1 MSRCFPFPPPGYEKR
16 ARKDDVD
23 LLKKEK
29 HREKKHKKEKRTKR
43 REKVKKKVRKTEV
56 MESIGKRKTRREKT
70 ETRRRI
76 RRKTGT
82 PLKIKLVLQ
91 MRREIW
97 GKLRVLVQRNSFL
110 KSTKIT
116 VLTREILGKL
126 EVIRPRSSVKI
137 VIWLRRTTILY
148 CWSWVGELKMRPEEL
163 VTMWLRRFL
172 NQTERR
178 MRGWGMVRLVAK
190 DADILAEV
198 KEKNKD
204 KRVDDRKTDGQGI
217 RVAAQISGN
226 TMVQNPVGMVETK
239 VEGLSRPL
247 GSNVDRKID
256 GKEKTKEKEG
266 DDKRREKRKEKDREK
281 KKQGKDKDK
290 EKKKEA
296 KAKEKNE
303 SKNAEPGKEKK
314 KEEKA
319 KEKNESKIAELDKEK
334 KKEEKAKEKN
344 ESKIAELDKEKKKE
358 EKAKEKNESKIA
370 ELDKEKKKE
379 EKAKEKNES
388 KNAELD
394 KEKKKEEKAK
404 EKNESKI
411 AELDKEK
418 KKEEK
423 AKEKNESKN
432 AEPGKEKKKE
442 EKAKE
447 KNESKI
453 AELDKE
459 KKKEEKAKEK
469 NESKNAEP
477 DKIRKSNKEDHID
490 PHYVITSQ
498 LPKDSNKSAGADGNL
513 KKRKDLQTNGV
524 LHANDIRPSKLP
536 RPSSSS
542 HPLTVNGRTV
552 EPCQTSTP
560 YVSDRLG
567 SANNVK
573 VDNKDCKING
583 IIESPSLS
591 VSPARLTSTAAQA
604 VPVAKASVRPPH
616 PDSRYLSQVYLVP
629 KVDEVP
635 DYDDEDWLF
644 GCSGNQS
651 KKPKVES
658 SGFEETPEVWSEAL
672 RIESADV
679 HILPYVIPY

>member
-344 ESKIAELDKEKKKE
+344 ESK
-358 EKAKEKNESKIA
+358 
-370 ELDKEKKKE
+370 
-379 EKAKEKNES
+379 
-388 KNAELD
+388 
-394 KEKKKEEKAK
+394 
-404 EKNESKI
+404 
-411 AELDKEK
+411 
-418 KKEEK
+418 
-423 AKEKNESKN
+423 
-432 AEPGKEKKKE
+432 
-442 EKAKE
+442 
-447 KNESKI
+447 
-453 AELDKE
+453 
-459 KKKEEKAKEK
+459 
-469 NESKNAEP
+469 NAEP

>member
-1 MSRCFPFPPPGYEKR
+1 MSRCFPFPPPGYEKK
-16 ARKDDVD
+16 ARTDDVD

-29 HREKKHKKEKRTKR
+29 HREKRHKKEKKDKEKRESKEKSEKDRSDGKHREKKDKKEKNRDKKDKEKDRDPVKDKISPSDEKRNPGKTESFGAEKFIPKEYKDNCVDKRYTGQVGGYQAEKLSQNRHLAVENHNSVLLELGRRTKDEAR
-43 REKVKKKVRKTEV
+43 G
-56 MESIGKRKTRREKT
+56 IGNHVVE
-70 ETRRRI
+70 
-76 RRKTGT
+76 
-82 PLKIKLVLQ
+82 
-91 MRREIW
+91 
-97 GKLRVLVQRNSFL
+97 
-110 KSTKIT
+110 KIT
-116 VLTREILGKL
+116 ESDRKKDE
-126 EVIRPRSSVKI
+126 
-137 VIWLRRTTILY
+137 
-148 CWSWVGELKMRPEEL
+148 
-163 VTMWLRRFL
+163 
-172 NQTERR
+172 
-178 MRGWGMVRLVAK
+178 GMVRLVAK

-204 KRVDDRKTDGQGI
+204 KRVDDRKTDGQGV

-290 EKKKEA
+290 DKEKKKEA

-303 SKNAEPGKEKK
+303 SKNAEP
-314 KEEKA
+314 
-319 KEKNESKIAELDKEK
+319 
-334 KKEEKAKEKN
+334 
-344 ESKIAELDKEKKKE
+344 
-358 EKAKEKNESKIA
+358 

-394 KEKKKEEKAK
+394 KEKKKEKAK
-404 EKNESKI
+404 EKNESK
-411 AELDKEK
+411 
-418 KKEEK
+418 
-423 AKEKNESKN
+423 S
-432 AEPGKEKKKE
+432 
-442 EKAKE
+442 
-447 KNESKI
+447 
-453 AELDKE
+453 
-459 KKKEEKAKEK
+459 
-469 NESKNAEP
+469 AEP

-552 EPCQTSTP
+552 EPCQTSTL

-573 VDNKDCKING
+573 VDNKDRKING
-583 IIESPSLS
+583 IIEAPSLS
-591 VSPARLTSTAAQA
+591 VSPAKLTSTAAQA
-604 VPVAKASVRPPH
+604 VPVAEASVRPPH

-658 SGFEETPEVWSEAL
+658 SGVEETPEVWSEAL
-672 RIESADV
+672 WIESADV
-679 HILPYVIPY
+679 HALPYVIPY

>member
-1 MSRCFPFPPPGYEKR
+1 MHMFYYSIHFHK
-16 ARKDDVD
+16 
-23 LLKKEK
+23 LQEK

-91 MRREIW
+91 MRRNP
-97 GKLRVLVQRNSFL
+97 GKTESFGAEKFIPKEYKDNCVDKRNTGQVGGYQAEKLSQNRHLAEENHNSVLL
-110 KSTKIT
+110 
-116 VLTREILGKL
+116 ELG
-126 EVIRPRSSVKI
+126 
-137 VIWLRRTTILY
+137 RRTKD
-148 CWSWVGELKMRPEEL
+148 EA
-163 VTMWLRRFL
+163 
-172 NQTERR
+172 
-178 MRGWGMVRLVAK
+178 RGIGNHVVEKISESDRKKDEGMVRLVAK

-226 TMVQNPVGMVETK
+226 TMVQNPVCMVETK

-296 KAKEKNE
+296 KSKEKNE

-319 KEKNESKIAELDKEK
+319 KEKNESNIAELDKEK
-334 KKEEKAKEKN
+334 KKEQ
-344 ESKIAELDKEKKKE
+344 
-358 EKAKEKNESKIA
+358 
-370 ELDKEKKKE
+370 
-379 EKAKEKNES
+379 
-388 KNAELD
+388 
-394 KEKKKEEKAK
+394 
-404 EKNESKI
+404 
-411 AELDKEK
+411 
-418 KKEEK
+418 
-423 AKEKNESKN
+423 
-432 AEPGKEKKKE
+432 
-442 EKAKE
+442 
-447 KNESKI
+447 
-453 AELDKE
+453 
-459 KKKEEKAKEK
+459 KAKEK

-591 VSPARLTSTAAQA
+591 VSPAKLTSTAAQA

-658 SGFEETPEVWSEAL
+658 SGVEETPEVWSEAL

-679 HILPYVIPY
+679 HALPYVIPY

>member
-1 MSRCFPFPPPGYEKR
+1 MSISSDLSPERNCGFARAGLIVSTELALVFCIVGFCAMSRCFPFPPPGYEKK

-29 HREKKHKKEKRTKR
+29 HREKKHKKEKKDKEKRESKEKRKERQEGKNRDKKKNKEKDRDPVKDKISPSDEKRNPGKTESFGAEKFIPKEYKDNCVDKRYTGQVGGYQAEKLSQNHHLAEENHNSVLLELGRRTKDEAR
-43 REKVKKKVRKTEV
+43 GIGNHVVEKISESDRKKDE
-56 MESIGKRKTRREKT
+56 
-70 ETRRRI
+70 
-76 RRKTGT
+76 
-82 PLKIKLVLQ
+82 
-91 MRREIW
+91 
-97 GKLRVLVQRNSFL
+97 
-110 KSTKIT
+110 
-116 VLTREILGKL
+116 
-126 EVIRPRSSVKI
+126 
-137 VIWLRRTTILY
+137 
-148 CWSWVGELKMRPEEL
+148 
-163 VTMWLRRFL
+163 
-172 NQTERR
+172 
-178 MRGWGMVRLVAK
+178 GMVRLVAK

-239 VEGLSRPL
+239 VGGLSRPL

-256 GKEKTKEKEG
+256 GKEKTKEKE
-266 DDKRREKRKEKDREK
+266 
-281 KKQGKDKDK
+281 
-290 EKKKEA
+290 
-296 KAKEKNE
+296 
-303 SKNAEPGKEKK
+303 
-314 KEEKA
+314 
-319 KEKNESKIAELDKEK
+319 ELDKEK
-334 KKEEKAKEKN
+334 KKEEKAKET
-344 ESKIAELDKEKKKE
+344 
-358 EKAKEKNESKIA
+358 
-370 ELDKEKKKE
+370 
-379 EKAKEKNES
+379 
-388 KNAELD
+388 
-394 KEKKKEEKAK
+394 
-404 EKNESKI
+404 
-411 AELDKEK
+411 
-418 KKEEK
+418 
-423 AKEKNESKN
+423 
-432 AEPGKEKKKE
+432 
-442 EKAKE
+442 
-447 KNESKI
+447 
-453 AELDKE
+453 
-459 KKKEEKAKEK
+459 

-498 LPKDSNKSAGADGNL
+498 LSKDSNKSAGADGNL

-583 IIESPSLS
+583 IVESPSLS
-591 VSPARLTSTAAQA
+591 VSPAKLTSTAAQT
-604 VPVAKASVRPPH
+604 VPVAEASVRPPH

-658 SGFEETPEVWSEAL
+658 SGVEETPEVWSEAL

-679 HILPYVIPY
+679 HALPYVIPY

>member
-1 MSRCFPFPPPGYEKR
+1 
-16 ARKDDVD
+16 
-23 LLKKEK
+23 
-29 HREKKHKKEKRTKR
+29 
-43 REKVKKKVRKTEV
+43 

-91 MRREIW
+91 MRRNP
-97 GKLRVLVQRNSFL
+97 GKTESFGAEKFIPKEYKDNCVDKRNTGQVGGYQAEKLSQNRHLAEENHNSVLL
-110 KSTKIT
+110 
-116 VLTREILGKL
+116 ELG
-126 EVIRPRSSVKI
+126 
-137 VIWLRRTTILY
+137 RRTKD
-148 CWSWVGELKMRPEEL
+148 EA
-163 VTMWLRRFL
+163 
-172 NQTERR
+172 
-178 MRGWGMVRLVAK
+178 RGIGNHVVEKISESDRKKDEGMVRLVAK

-226 TMVQNPVGMVETK
+226 TMVQNPVCMVETK

-296 KAKEKNE
+296 KSKEKNE

-319 KEKNESKIAELDKEK
+319 KEKNESNIAELDKEK
-334 KKEEKAKEKN
+334 KKEQ
-344 ESKIAELDKEKKKE
+344 
-358 EKAKEKNESKIA
+358 
-370 ELDKEKKKE
+370 
-379 EKAKEKNES
+379 
-388 KNAELD
+388 
-394 KEKKKEEKAK
+394 
-404 EKNESKI
+404 
-411 AELDKEK
+411 
-418 KKEEK
+418 
-423 AKEKNESKN
+423 
-432 AEPGKEKKKE
+432 
-442 EKAKE
+442 
-447 KNESKI
+447 
-453 AELDKE
+453 
-459 KKKEEKAKEK
+459 KAKEK

-591 VSPARLTSTAAQA
+591 VSPAKLTSTAAQA

-658 SGFEETPEVWSEAL
+658 SGVEETPEVWSEAL

-679 HILPYVIPY
+679 HALPYVIPY

>member
-29 HREKKHKKEKRTKR
+29 HREKKHKKEKKDKEKRESKEKSEKDRSDGKHREKKDKKEKNRDKKKDKEKDWDPVKDKISPSDEKRNLGKTESFGAEKFIPKEYKDNCVDKRNTGQVGGYQAEKLSQNRHLAEENHNSVLLELGRRTKDEAR
-43 REKVKKKVRKTEV
+43 GIGNHVVEKISESDRKKDE
-56 MESIGKRKTRREKT
+56 
-70 ETRRRI
+70 
-76 RRKTGT
+76 
-82 PLKIKLVLQ
+82 
-91 MRREIW
+91 
-97 GKLRVLVQRNSFL
+97 
-110 KSTKIT
+110 
-116 VLTREILGKL
+116 
-126 EVIRPRSSVKI
+126 
-137 VIWLRRTTILY
+137 
-148 CWSWVGELKMRPEEL
+148 
-163 VTMWLRRFL
+163 
-172 NQTERR
+172 
-178 MRGWGMVRLVAK
+178 GMVRLVAK

-290 EKKKEA
+290 DKEKKKEA

-334 KKEEKAKEKN
+334 KKEEKAKEKH
-344 ESKIAELDKEKKKE
+344 
-358 EKAKEKNESKIA
+358 
-370 ELDKEKKKE
+370 
-379 EKAKEKNES
+379 ES

-404 EKNESKI
+404 ET
-411 AELDKEK
+411 
-418 KKEEK
+418 
-423 AKEKNESKN
+423 
-432 AEPGKEKKKE
+432 
-442 EKAKE
+442 
-447 KNESKI
+447 
-453 AELDKE
+453 
-459 KKKEEKAKEK
+459 

-591 VSPARLTSTAAQA
+591 VSPAKLTSTAAQA

-644 GCSGNQS
+644 GCSGNQL

-658 SGFEETPEVWSEAL
+658 SGVEETPEVWSEAL